1 MRKSPMF
8 IAAILLAAS
17 LISFLFFK
25 SYSSSNGLV
34 VFIATIDIQ
43 AGSTIKK
50 EDIKEINWP
59 EPTVP
64 VGSVSDISKIEGRV
78 ARAAILAG
86 EPILEAK
93 LAPVDAKGGLS
104 SVITPGKRA
113 ITVKVN
119 EVVAVAGFALP
130 GSYVDVIVNAVDAQ
144 GHAFSKVVLEK
155 VKVLAVA
162 QETATDTN
170 KPRVVNAVT
179 LELTPAESEQLDL
192 ARNIGRLSLVLRNE
206 FDQSSSANDTK
217 GARVN
222 DLINKGRGESVAP
235 AANKKINNGVEEIR
249 GTAKSDKGGVGL

>member
-1 MRKSPMF
+1 VRSKTP
-8 IAAILLAAS
+8 IYVAGILLAAT
-17 LISFLFFK
+17 LVSFIFFK
-25 SYSSSNGLV
+25 SYGNSGGLS
-34 VFIATIDIQ
+34 VFIAVTDLQ
-43 AGSTIKK
+43 AGATIKR
-50 EDIKEINWP
+50 DDLKEIIWP
-59 EPTVP
+59 EPTTP
-64 VGSVSDISKIEGRV
+64 VGSISDIAKIDGRV
-78 ARAAILAG
+78 AKVTILAG
-86 EPILEAK
+86 ESILETK

-144 GHAFSKVVLEK
+144 NQAFSKVVLEK
-155 VKVLAVA
+155 VKILAVA

-206 FDQSSSANDTK
+206 FDQSTATNETR
-217 GARVN
+217 GARIS
-222 DLINKGRGESVAP
+222 DLVSKARETVAP
-235 AANKKINNGVEEIR
+235 AQNKKINNGIEEIR
-249 GTAKSDKGGVGL
+249 GTAKSDKGG